1 MKIKAFQMNPEYT
14 DSTNYMDFDGWEDF
28 IIDGNKEFTSFHED
42 YPIYDSIQR
51 HCIEYSDLFNELD
64 DIADSQYK
72 NATEAIEDYL
82 GFKPTT
88 KQVHDIK
95 ITLEKADKEYPYT
108 DFDELTCD
116 LLTICEKRTWICDT
130 IYGCC
135 QGDYQTVFYP
145 TDSYHQEFID
155 YIESLYFNT
164 GNEYFLE
171 AVDDDDDTEE
181 PNFDGDGYCDYFT
194 EWNETDL
201 KKHIADDSQYICG
214 EHLNPDDVI
223 IYEHITFT
231 RDAWK
236 AA

>member
-1 MKIKAFQMNPEYT
+1 
-14 DSTNYMDFDGWEDF
+14 MDFDGWEDF
-28 IIDGNKEFTSFHED
+28 IIDGNKEFMSFHED
-42 YPIYDSIQR
+42 YSLYDLIKR
-51 HCIEYSDLFNELD
+51 YCIEYNDLFEELD
-64 DIADSQYK
+64 DIENSNYK

-82 GFKPTT
+82 EFKPTT

-95 ITLEKADKEYPYT
+95 LALEKAYKEYPYT

-116 LLTICEKRTWICDT
+116 LLTICEKRTWVYDT

-145 TDSYHQEFID
+145 TDSYNQKFVD
-155 YIESLYFNT
+155 YMESLYFNT

-181 PNFDGDGYCDYFT
+181 PNYDGDGYCDYFT

-201 KKHIADDSQYICG
+201 KKHIADNSEYICG
-214 EHLNPDDVI
+214 EHLSPDDVI
-223 IYEHITFT
+223 IYEYITFT